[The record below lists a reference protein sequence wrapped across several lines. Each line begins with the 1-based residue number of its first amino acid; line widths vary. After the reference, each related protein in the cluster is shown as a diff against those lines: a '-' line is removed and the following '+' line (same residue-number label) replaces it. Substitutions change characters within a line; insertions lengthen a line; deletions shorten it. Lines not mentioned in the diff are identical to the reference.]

1 MGKFLKIG
9 FFFLLGIAL
18 IWWSLHQIPAE
29 EWTKFTLA
37 LKQSKLWIVF
47 PVFIILG
54 LSHFLRALRWRLI
67 MEPLGYQPSIANTY
81 FAVLIG
87 YLANLAIPR
96 LGEVL
101 KCTILAKYEK
111 VPAEKIVGTI
121 VAERAFDVLSLG
133 IVFLMAL
140 GLQFNV
146 IEAGWNQLKNQT
158 ATPLI
163 NSNEGNW
170 KIYLYVG
177 IGVILLALFFILR
190 KRIPTIV
197 ASIKQ
202 ILSGIWEGVMS
213 ATKLKQHNLLA
224 SNSEK
229 GILFWSA
236 MYIPVVIAMS
246 ATQNV
251 KAALSG
257 GWVAVFVGIIGT
269 GISFLCIPLIVKM
282 GKKIIAAK
290 NILKGAIVLESDL
303 AYKSPGDGISPAQS
317 EAIIGRTALRE
328 IVAGESLRLSDV
340 N

>member
-101 KCTILAKYEK
+101 KCTLLAKYEK

-133 IVFLMAL
+133 IVFLLAL

-146 IEAGWNQLKNQT
+146 IEAGWNQLKNLT

-170 KIYLYVG
+170 RIYVYIGVG
-177 IGVILLALFFILR
+177 IILLALFFILR

-213 ATKLKQHNLLA
+213 ATKLKQQKLFFVYSIGIWFLYLLA
-224 SNSEK
+224 TYVGLYATAGTESSFATAISCLAYASIGMILTPG
-229 GILFWSA
+229 GIGAYAYFMAKVLELNGVDYTLGLA
-236 MYIPVVIAMS
+236 
-246 ATQNV
+246 N
-251 KAALSG
+251 
-257 GWVAVFVGIIGT
+257 GT
-269 GISFLCIPLIVKM
+269 LQWFSQFLIVLVL
-282 GKKIIAAK
+282 GGLSLILLPIINKQAK
-290 NILKGAIVLESDL
+290 
-303 AYKSPGDGISPAQS
+303 
-317 EAIIGRTALRE
+317 
-328 IVAGESLRLSDV
+328 
-340 N
+340 

>member
-81 FAVLIG
+81 LAVLIG

-101 KCTILAKYEK
+101 KCTLLAKYEK

-121 VAERAFDVLSLG
+121 VAERAFDVISLG

-158 ATPLI
+158 ATPVI
-163 NSNEGNW
+163 DSNEGNW
-170 KIYLYVG
+170 KMYLFVG
-177 IGVILLALFFILR
+177 IGILLVTLFLILR
-190 KRIPTIV
+190 KRIPTMV
-197 ASIKQ
+197 TSIKQ
-202 ILSGIWEGVMS
+202 IFSGIWEGVMS
-213 ATKLKQHNLLA
+213 ATKLKQQKLFFVYSFGIWFLYLLA
-224 SNSEK
+224 THVGLYATAGTESSFATAISCLAYASIGMILTPG
-229 GILFWSA
+229 GIGAYAYFMAKVLELNGVDYTLGLA
-236 MYIPVVIAMS
+236 
-246 ATQNV
+246 N
-251 KAALSG
+251 
-257 GWVAVFVGIIGT
+257 GT
-269 GISFLCIPLIVKM
+269 LQWFSQFLIV
-282 GKKIIAAK
+282 
-290 NILKGAIVLESDL
+290 IVLGGLSL
-303 AYKSPGDGISPAQS
+303 
-317 EAIIGRTALRE
+317 IILPIINKQAK
-328 IVAGESLRLSDV
+328 
-340 N
+340 

>member
-101 KCTILAKYEK
+101 KCTLLAKYEK

-158 ATPLI
+158 ANPVI
-163 NSNEGNW
+163 DSNEGYW
-170 KIYLYVG
+170 KMFLYVG

-197 ASIKQ
+197 ASMKQ

-213 ATKLKQHNLLA
+213 ATKLKQQKLFFVYSIGIWFLYLLA
-224 SNSEK
+224 TYVGLYATAGTESSFATAISCLAYASIGMILTPG
-229 GILFWSA
+229 GIGAYAYFMAKVLELNGVDYTLGLA
-236 MYIPVVIAMS
+236 
-246 ATQNV
+246 N
-251 KAALSG
+251 
-257 GWVAVFVGIIGT
+257 GT
-269 GISFLCIPLIVKM
+269 LQWFSQFLIVLVL
-282 GKKIIAAK
+282 GGLSLILLPIINKQAK
-290 NILKGAIVLESDL
+290 
-303 AYKSPGDGISPAQS
+303 
-317 EAIIGRTALRE
+317 
-328 IVAGESLRLSDV
+328 
-340 N
+340 

>member
-67 MEPLGYQPSIANTY
+67 MEPLGYRPSIANTY
-81 FAVLIG
+81 LAVLIG

-101 KCTILAKYEK
+101 KCTLLAKYER

-121 VAERAFDVLSLG
+121 VAERAFDVISLG
-133 IVFLMAL
+133 VVFLLAL

-146 IEAGWNQLKNQT
+146 IEAGWNQLKSQ
-158 ATPLI
+158 AAAPVI
-163 NSNEGNW
+163 NANEGAW
-170 KIYLYVG
+170 KMYLLVG
-177 IGVILLALFFILR
+177 IGIVLIALFFILR

-197 ASIKQ
+197 ASIKN
-202 ILSGIWEGVMS
+202 IISGIWEGVIS
-213 ATKLKQHNLLA
+213 ATKLKQHNLFFLYSFGIWFLYLLA
-224 SNSEK
+224 TYVGLHATAGTESSFATAISCLAYASIGMILTPG
-229 GILFWSA
+229 GIGAYAYFMAKVLELNGVDYTLGLA
-236 MYIPVVIAMS
+236 
-246 ATQNV
+246 N
-251 KAALSG
+251 
-257 GWVAVFVGIIGT
+257 GT
-269 GISFLCIPLIVKM
+269 LQWFSQFLIV
-282 GKKIIAAK
+282 
-290 NILKGAIVLESDL
+290 IVLGGVSL
-303 AYKSPGDGISPAQS
+303 
-317 EAIIGRTALRE
+317 IILPIINKQAK
-328 IVAGESLRLSDV
+328 
-340 N
+340 

>member
-67 MEPLGYQPSIANTY
+67 MEPLGYQPSITNTY

-133 IVFLMAL
+133 IVFLLAL

-170 KIYLYVG
+170 KIYVYIG
-177 IGVILLALFFILR
+177 IGILLLALFFILR

-213 ATKLKQHNLLA
+213 ATKLKQQKLFFVYSIGIWFLYLLA
-224 SNSEK
+224 TYVGLYATAGTESSFATAISCLAYASIGMILTPG
-229 GILFWSA
+229 GIGAYAYFMAKVLELNGVDYTLGLA
-236 MYIPVVIAMS
+236 
-246 ATQNV
+246 N
-251 KAALSG
+251 
-257 GWVAVFVGIIGT
+257 GT
-269 GISFLCIPLIVKM
+269 LQWFSQFLIVLVL
-282 GKKIIAAK
+282 GGLSLILLPIINKQAK
-290 NILKGAIVLESDL
+290 
-303 AYKSPGDGISPAQS
+303 
-317 EAIIGRTALRE
+317 
-328 IVAGESLRLSDV
+328 
-340 N
+340 

>member
-81 FAVLIG
+81 LAVLIG

-101 KCTILAKYEK
+101 KCTLLAKYEK

-121 VAERAFDVLSLG
+121 VAERAFDVMSLG

-158 ATPLI
+158 ATPAI

-170 KIYLYVG
+170 KMYLFVG
-177 IGVILLALFFILR
+177 IGIILVALFFILR
-190 KRIPTIV
+190 KRIPKML
-197 ASIKQ
+197 AAFKQ
-202 ILSGIWEGVMS
+202 IISGIWEGVMS
-213 ATKLKQHNLLA
+213 ATKLKQQKLFFLYSFGIWFLYLLA
-224 SNSEK
+224 TYVGLYATAGTESSFATAISCLAYASIGMILTPG
-229 GILFWSA
+229 GIGAYAYFMAKVLELNGVDYTLGLA
-236 MYIPVVIAMS
+236 
-246 ATQNV
+246 N
-251 KAALSG
+251 
-257 GWVAVFVGIIGT
+257 GT
-269 GISFLCIPLIVKM
+269 LQWFSQFLIV
-282 GKKIIAAK
+282 
-290 NILKGAIVLESDL
+290 IVLGGLSL
-303 AYKSPGDGISPAQS
+303 ILLP
-317 EAIIGRTALRE
+317 IINKQAK
-328 IVAGESLRLSDV
+328 
-340 N
+340 

>member
-81 FAVLIG
+81 LAVLIG
-87 YLANLAIPR
+87 YLANLAVPR

-101 KCTILAKYEK
+101 KCTLLAKYEK

-133 IVFLMAL
+133 IVFLLAL

-158 ATPLI
+158 ATPVI
-163 NSNEGNW
+163 DSNEGNW
-170 KIYLYVG
+170 KMYLFVG
-177 IGVILLALFFILR
+177 IGILLVALFLILR
-190 KRIPTIV
+190 KRIPTMV
-197 ASIKQ
+197 ASIQQ

-213 ATKLKQHNLLA
+213 ATKLKQQKLFFVYSFGIWFLYLLA
-224 SNSEK
+224 TYVGLYATAGTESSFATAISCLAYASIGMILTPG
-229 GILFWSA
+229 GIGAYAYFMAKVLELNGVDYTLGLA
-236 MYIPVVIAMS
+236 
-246 ATQNV
+246 N
-251 KAALSG
+251 
-257 GWVAVFVGIIGT
+257 GT
-269 GISFLCIPLIVKM
+269 LQWFSQFLIV
-282 GKKIIAAK
+282 
-290 NILKGAIVLESDL
+290 IVLGGMSL
-303 AYKSPGDGISPAQS
+303 
-317 EAIIGRTALRE
+317 IILPIINKQAK
-328 IVAGESLRLSDV
+328 
-340 N
+340 

>member
-81 FAVLIG
+81 LAVLIG

-101 KCTILAKYEK
+101 KCTLLAKYEK

-121 VAERAFDVLSLG
+121 VAERAFDVVSLG

-158 ATPLI
+158 GAQTI
-163 NSNEGNW
+163 NSNEDNW
-170 KIYLYVG
+170 TMYLLIG
-177 IGVILLALFFILR
+177 IGVILFALFLILR

-197 ASIKQ
+197 ASMKKI
-202 ILSGIWEGVMS
+202 ISGIWEGVMS
-213 ATKLKQHNLLA
+213 ATKLKQQKLFFVYSFGIWFLYLLA
-224 SNSEK
+224 TYVGLHATAGTESSFATAISCLAYASIGMILTPG
-229 GILFWSA
+229 GIGAYAYFMAKVLELNGVDYTLGLANGTLQWFSQFL
-236 MYIPVVIAMS
+236 IVI
-246 ATQNV
+246 V
-251 KAALSG
+251 LG
-257 GWVAVFVGIIGT
+257 
-269 GISFLCIPLIVKM
+269 GISLIILP
-282 GKKIIAAK
+282 IINKQAK
-290 NILKGAIVLESDL
+290 
-303 AYKSPGDGISPAQS
+303 
-317 EAIIGRTALRE
+317 
-328 IVAGESLRLSDV
+328 
-340 N
+340 

>member
-81 FAVLIG
+81 LAVLIG

-101 KCTILAKYEK
+101 KCTLLAKYEK

-121 VAERAFDVLSLG
+121 VAERAFDVISLG

-158 ATPLI
+158 ATPVI
-163 NSNEGNW
+163 DSNEGNW
-170 KIYLYVG
+170 KMYLLVG
-177 IGVILLALFFILR
+177 LGILLVALFLILR
-190 KRIPTIV
+190 KRIPTMV
-197 ASIKQ
+197 TSIKQ
-202 ILSGIWEGVMS
+202 IFSGIWEGVMS
-213 ATKLKQHNLLA
+213 ATKLKQQKLFFVYSFGIWFLYLLA
-224 SNSEK
+224 TYVGLYATAGTESSFATAISCLAYASIGMILTPG
-229 GILFWSA
+229 GIGAYAYFMAKVLELNGVDYTLGLA
-236 MYIPVVIAMS
+236 
-246 ATQNV
+246 N
-251 KAALSG
+251 
-257 GWVAVFVGIIGT
+257 GT
-269 GISFLCIPLIVKM
+269 LQWFSQFLIV
-282 GKKIIAAK
+282 
-290 NILKGAIVLESDL
+290 IVLGGLSL
-303 AYKSPGDGISPAQS
+303 
-317 EAIIGRTALRE
+317 IILPIINKQAK
-328 IVAGESLRLSDV
+328 
-340 N
+340 

>member
-1 MGKFLKIG
+1 MGKFLKIW

-101 KCTILAKYEK
+101 KCTLLAKYEK

-133 IVFLMAL
+133 IIFLLAL

-158 ATPLI
+158 ATPLN

-170 KIYLYVG
+170 KIYVYIG
-177 IGVILLALFFILR
+177 IGILLLALFFIFR

-213 ATKLKQHNLLA
+213 ATKLKQQKLFFVYSIGIWFLYLLA
-224 SNSEK
+224 TYVGLYATAGTESSFATAISCLAYASIGMILTPG
-229 GILFWSA
+229 GIGAYAYFMAKVLELNGVDYTLGLA
-236 MYIPVVIAMS
+236 
-246 ATQNV
+246 N
-251 KAALSG
+251 
-257 GWVAVFVGIIGT
+257 GT
-269 GISFLCIPLIVKM
+269 LQWFSQFLIVLVL
-282 GKKIIAAK
+282 GGLSLILLPIINKQAK
-290 NILKGAIVLESDL
+290 
-303 AYKSPGDGISPAQS
+303 
-317 EAIIGRTALRE
+317 
-328 IVAGESLRLSDV
+328 
-340 N
+340 

>member
-101 KCTILAKYEK
+101 KCTLLAKYEK

-133 IVFLMAL
+133 IVFLLAL

-170 KIYLYVG
+170 KIYVYIG

-197 ASIKQ
+197 ASIKK

-213 ATKLKQHNLLA
+213 ATKLKQQKLFFVYSIGIWFLYLLA
-224 SNSEK
+224 TYVGLYATAGTESSFATAISCLAYASIGMILTPG
-229 GILFWSA
+229 GIGAYAYFMAKVLELNGVDYTLGLA
-236 MYIPVVIAMS
+236 
-246 ATQNV
+246 N
-251 KAALSG
+251 
-257 GWVAVFVGIIGT
+257 GT
-269 GISFLCIPLIVKM
+269 LQWFSQFLIVLVL
-282 GKKIIAAK
+282 GGLSLILLPIINKQAK
-290 NILKGAIVLESDL
+290 
-303 AYKSPGDGISPAQS
+303 
-317 EAIIGRTALRE
+317 
-328 IVAGESLRLSDV
+328 
-340 N
+340 

>member
-67 MEPLGYQPSIANTY
+67 MEPLGYRPSIANTY
-81 FAVLIG
+81 LAVLIG

-101 KCTILAKYEK
+101 KCTLLAKYER

-121 VAERAFDVLSLG
+121 VAERAFDVISLG
-133 IVFLMAL
+133 IVFLLAL

-146 IEAGWNQLKNQT
+146 IEAGWNQLKSQT
-158 ATPLI
+158 ASPVVDA
-163 NSNEGNW
+163 NEEAW
-170 KIYLYVG
+170 KMYLLVG
-177 IGVILLALFFILR
+177 IGVVLIALFFILR

-197 ASIKQ
+197 ASIKN
-202 ILSGIWEGVMS
+202 IISGIWEGVIS
-213 ATKLKQHNLLA
+213 ATKLKQHNLFFLYSFGIWFLYLLA
-224 SNSEK
+224 TYVGLHATAGTESSFATAISCLAYASIGMILTPG
-229 GILFWSA
+229 GIGAYAYFMAKVLELNGVDYTLGLA
-236 MYIPVVIAMS
+236 
-246 ATQNV
+246 N
-251 KAALSG
+251 
-257 GWVAVFVGIIGT
+257 GT
-269 GISFLCIPLIVKM
+269 LQWFSQFLIV
-282 GKKIIAAK
+282 
-290 NILKGAIVLESDL
+290 IVLGGVSL
-303 AYKSPGDGISPAQS
+303 
-317 EAIIGRTALRE
+317 IILPIINKQAK
-328 IVAGESLRLSDV
+328 
-340 N
+340 

>member
-81 FAVLIG
+81 LAVLIG

-101 KCTILAKYEK
+101 KCTLLAKYEH

-121 VAERAFDVLSLG
+121 VAERAFDVISLG

-146 IEAGWNQLKNQT
+146 IEAGWNQLKNQASVPSNT
-158 ATPLI
+158 
-163 NSNEGNW
+163 NEGNW
-170 KIYLYVG
+170 KIYLFMG
-177 IGVILLALFFILR
+177 IGILLVALFFILR
-190 KRIPTIV
+190 KRIPTLV
-197 ASIKQ
+197 ASIKN
-202 ILSGIWEGVMS
+202 IISGIWEGVIS
-213 ATKLKQHNLLA
+213 ATKLKQQKLFFLYSFGIWFLYLLA
-224 SNSEK
+224 TYVGLYATEGTESSFATAISCLAYASIGMILTPG
-229 GILFWSA
+229 GIGAYAYFMAKVLELNGVDYTLGLA
-236 MYIPVVIAMS
+236 
-246 ATQNV
+246 N
-251 KAALSG
+251 
-257 GWVAVFVGIIGT
+257 GT
-269 GISFLCIPLIVKM
+269 LQWFSQFLIV
-282 GKKIIAAK
+282 
-290 NILKGAIVLESDL
+290 IVLGGLSL
-303 AYKSPGDGISPAQS
+303 ILLP
-317 EAIIGRTALRE
+317 IINKQAK
-328 IVAGESLRLSDV
+328 
-340 N
+340 

>member
-81 FAVLIG
+81 LAVLIG

-101 KCTILAKYEK
+101 KCTLLAKYEK

-121 VAERAFDVLSLG
+121 VAERAFDVISLG

-158 ATPLI
+158 ATPVI
-163 NSNEGNW
+163 DSNEGNW
-170 KIYLYVG
+170 KMYLFVG
-177 IGVILLALFFILR
+177 IGILLVTLFLILR
-190 KRIPTIV
+190 KRIPTMV
-197 ASIKQ
+197 TSIKQ
-202 ILSGIWEGVMS
+202 IFSGIWEGVMS
-213 ATKLKQHNLLA
+213 ATKLKQQKLFFVYSFGIWFLYLLA
-224 SNSEK
+224 TYVGLHATAGTESSFATAISCLAYASIGMILTPG
-229 GILFWSA
+229 GIGAYAYFMAKVLELNGVDYTLGLANGTLQWFSQFL
-236 MYIPVVIAMS
+236 IVI
-246 ATQNV
+246 V
-251 KAALSG
+251 LG
-257 GWVAVFVGIIGT
+257 
-269 GISFLCIPLIVKM
+269 GISLIILPIIN
-282 GKKIIAAK
+282 KKAK
-290 NILKGAIVLESDL
+290 
-303 AYKSPGDGISPAQS
+303 
-317 EAIIGRTALRE
+317 
-328 IVAGESLRLSDV
+328 
-340 N
+340 

>member
-81 FAVLIG
+81 LAVLIG

-101 KCTILAKYEK
+101 KCTLLAKYEK

-158 ATPLI
+158 ANPLI
-163 NSNEGNW
+163 DSNEVNW
-170 KIYLYVG
+170 KIYIYVG
-177 IGVILLALFFILR
+177 IGIVLVALFFILR
-190 KRIPTIV
+190 KRIPTMV

-213 ATKLKQHNLLA
+213 ATKLKQQKLFFVYSFGIWFLYLLA
-224 SNSEK
+224 TYVGLYATAGTESSFATAISCLAYASIGMILTPG
-229 GILFWSA
+229 GIGAYAYFMAKVLELNGVDYTLGLA
-236 MYIPVVIAMS
+236 
-246 ATQNV
+246 N
-251 KAALSG
+251 
-257 GWVAVFVGIIGT
+257 GT
-269 GISFLCIPLIVKM
+269 LQWFSQFLIV
-282 GKKIIAAK
+282 
-290 NILKGAIVLESDL
+290 IVLGGLSL
-303 AYKSPGDGISPAQS
+303 ILLP
-317 EAIIGRTALRE
+317 IINKQAK
-328 IVAGESLRLSDV
+328 
-340 N
+340 